1 VAAGTAAAETGGQDA
16 TRSRRR
22 RRLTI
27 GVAAGV
33 VVAAI
38 AVAAGVRLLSAP
50 PTPAPQP
57 PLAVTAITAAV
68 DPADGVGHCPAA
80 TVTVHATVTTNGAP
94 GTITYQWLLPD
105 GRASA
110 EGRVTLRRGGRS
122 AAVDLPVAYSGGAP
136 AQGVAALH
144 VLSPAGVY
152 SRPVRVAYAC
162 P

>member
-1 VAAGTAAAETGGQDA
+1 
-16 TRSRRR
+16 
-22 RRLTI
+22 
-27 GVAAGV
+27 V

-50 PTPAPQP
+50 APQP
-57 PLAVTAITAAV
+57 PLAVTAITAAA

-80 TVTVHATVTTNGAP
+80 TVTVHATVTTNGVP
-94 GTITYQWLLPD
+94 GQITYRWLLPD
-105 GRASA
+105 GRRTA

-122 AAVDLPVAYSGGAP
+122 ATVDLPVAYSGSTA

-152 SRPVRVAYAC
+152 SEPVRVVYAC